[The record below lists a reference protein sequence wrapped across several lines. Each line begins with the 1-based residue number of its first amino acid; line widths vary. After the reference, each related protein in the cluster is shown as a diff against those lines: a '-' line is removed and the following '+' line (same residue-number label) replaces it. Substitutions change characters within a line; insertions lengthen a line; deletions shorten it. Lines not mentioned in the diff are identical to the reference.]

1 MKMAKFSKFGLS
13 VIAGSALF
21 AMQASAGIITPG
33 NPLGWAGY
41 TYYGSTGTDPG
52 TGASAAITGTYARS
66 GNGSAQLHLD
76 DNLQSEAD
84 WAMTFGGNASY
95 GLSSLSALSYD
106 WYRSSTSTTNGIVAP
121 SFALGMTD
129 GTYLIYE
136 YAYNHTGNPVA
147 DVWTTENILDGI
159 WWSTGNG
166 TGSCARYGAFTT
178 LSAFNT
184 NCFSGDGSFDT
195 LDMFMGYA
203 YSGTFDGAVDNVV
216 MTVVGG
222 PSLNANFELDQT
234 SVVPE
239 PVSFALVAAG
249 LLGIVAIRRRK
260 R

>member
-1 MKMAKFSKFGLS
+1 MKRLAKVGLT
-13 VIAGSALF
+13 VITCSALF
-21 AMQASAGIITPG
+21 AMQASAQIVTPA
-33 NPLGWAGY
+33 NPQGWAGY
-41 TYYGSTGTDPG
+41 TYYGPSGGDPG

-66 GNGSAQLHLD
+66 GNGSAELHLD
-76 DNLQSEAD
+76 DALNSEAD
-84 WAMTFGGNASY
+84 WALTFPGSASY
-95 GLSSLSALSYD
+95 GLGALTGLSYD
-106 WYRSSTSTTNGIVAP
+106 WFRSSTSTANRIIAP

-136 YAYNHTGNPVA
+136 YAYNYTGSPA
-147 DVWTTENILDGI
+147 EDVWTTENMLNGK

-166 TGSCARYGAFTT
+166 TGVCARYGAFTT

-184 NCFSGDGSFDT
+184 NCFNGDGSFNT

-203 YSGTFDGAVDNVV
+203 YSGTFDGAVDNVS
-216 MTVVGG
+216 MTLATGE
-222 PSLNANFELDQT
+222 SLSANFELDQT

-239 PVSFALVAAG
+239 PASLALVAAG